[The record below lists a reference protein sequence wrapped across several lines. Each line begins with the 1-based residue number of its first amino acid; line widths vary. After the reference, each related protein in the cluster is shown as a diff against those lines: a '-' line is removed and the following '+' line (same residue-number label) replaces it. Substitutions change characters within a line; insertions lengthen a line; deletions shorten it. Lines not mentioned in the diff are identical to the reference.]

1 MALFDGLFK
10 SNQSRK
16 QEEEMAKRRAAR
28 KANRAVRKGENDIQR
43 LQKECDALEAEAKQ
57 LIRSGN
63 KTNQSRINYLSKLYQ
78 SKKNTV
84 EQLRKS
90 QLANEHAIGSIGIA
104 ATITETTDAIA
115 NYSKVAA
122 PDISKLDQNQQ
133 TISDITDTLA
143 DITDIVEEG
152 YENAVDS
159 INESTVEGA
168 NDVDLQINA
177 WTAEVQ
183 AEISGVEN
191 SGSGVNNAT
200 ASDDSLAARIARLDA
215 NTK

>member
-1 MALFDGLFK
+1 M
-10 SNQSRK
+10 
-16 QEEEMAKRRAAR
+16 
-28 KANRAVRKGENDIQR
+28 
-43 LQKECDALEAEAKQ
+43 
-57 LIRSGN
+57 
-63 KTNQSRINYLSKLYQ
+63 
-78 SKKNTV
+78 
-84 EQLRKS
+84 
-90 QLANEHAIGSIGIA
+90 
-104 ATITETTDAIA
+104 
-115 NYSKVAA
+115 
-122 PDISKLDQNQQ
+122 
-133 TISDITDTLA
+133 
-143 DITDIVEEG
+143 EEG